1 MPKFA
6 LAERRSTSR
15 LQVEGL
21 VVGVRM
27 KGRLTLLQGIAQ
39 DFNRHGLAVILDQPL
54 PKEATVF
61 ISLHCV
67 FVDPKKVDPN
77 NSASST
83 AIKVENIIG
92 VVHNCSAQTT
102 GFRCG
107 IQFRITSEL
116 QCDKRE
122 IERSLLNLESY
133 FDDLN

>member
-1 MPKFA
+1 MLKFA

-15 LQVEGL
+15 LQVDGL
-21 VVGVRM
+21 WVGVRM

-67 FVDPKKVDPN
+67 FADSQYPAN
-77 NSASST
+77 ST

-92 VVHNCSAQTT
+92 VTHNCTAQTE

-122 IERSLLNLESY
+122 IERNLLELESY
-133 FDDLN
+133 FGDLS